1 MGIIEK
7 IENPV
12 IAFLLCF
19 GGMAILGFAFPA
31 YWIFLFSIIC
41 AYIICDLALNLFI
54 IGGSGIAQIPVT
66 GNKSQEKGHAYIAF
80 FVGII
85 VATLISSIFSGMIM
99 KLIQSY
105 EYWLVAMVIASFL
118 IGLVVYA
125 DMKAKFYTHKKR

>member
-7 IENPV
+7 IENPIV
-12 IAFLLCF
+12 AFLLCF
-19 GGMAILGFAFPA
+19 SGMAILGFAFPT

-54 IGGSGIAQIPVT
+54 IGGRGIAQIPLT
-66 GNKSQEKGHAYIAF
+66 GHQSQEKGHAYIAF

-85 VATLISSIFSGMIM
+85 IATLISSIFSDAIM

-125 DMKAKFYTHKKR
+125 DMRAKFYKHNKR